1 MVEKS
6 DAPNLCALG
15 LMSGTS
21 LDGVDIAQITTD
33 GKKIVELGPSATI
46 PYNEETRQQLLA
58 VLGESKYLESTENM
72 VTEAYISAIRTFL
85 ATNPT
90 TIDNIDVIGVHA
102 VSYTHLTLPTKA

>member
-58 VLGESKYLESTENM
+58 VLGKSKY
-72 VTEAYISAIRTFL
+72 
-85 ATNPT
+85 
-90 TIDNIDVIGVHA
+90 
-102 VSYTHLTLPTKA
+102 

>member
-46 PYNEETRQQLLA
+46 PYSEGRGLRS
-58 VLGESKYLESTENM
+58 VPP
-72 VTEAYISAIRTFL
+72 
-85 ATNPT
+85 PT
-90 TIDNIDVIGVHA
+90 
-102 VSYTHLTLPTKA
+102 PRP

>member
-33 GKKIVELGPSATI
+33 GKKNSSA
-46 PYNEETRQQLLA
+46 
-58 VLGESKYLESTENM
+58 G
-72 VTEAYISAIRTFL
+72 AIGNDPL
-85 ATNPT
+85 
-90 TIDNIDVIGVHA
+90 
-102 VSYTHLTLPTKA
+102 